1 MQIQIFKIHGDNI
14 VECERI
20 FNFISR
26 RINIIDINKQFISQ
40 ASIQLDVTFTYN
52 KSKFQWR
59 IIYHPGF
66 NKSNRTRWDNNI
78 FDSLKAAGSFL
89 DETPDAIITQVGSE
103 EQKEKILCAIEFCS
117 ALQAGNQ
124 AWQRSGRAYST
135 IRTGC
140 PYLYIVDFV
149 KYELDTTTRKRKAIR
164 TPNPAIPYSY
174 INNTQQENVFGA
186 QAFVKSEEFDESNP
200 LLKNFDESVFSED
213 DIADYLINLMLGY
226 DTTKYEDSLLD
237 KNLRMVN
244 YFSIHSN
251 GQYYFK
257 PDDWQ
262 RIYKGE
268 TTVLELSKEKKWQF
282 GKKIAEKSMT
292 GHLREF
298 VKVVKKYAYGISCKD
313 LPFGVIPV
321 QNKTSFV
328 KEMVSLYP
336 ISLNEAQ
343 TILED
348 DHDLLICLIKGFK
361 PRGDDN
367 RPDRGLLPFLAML
380 TSEHAKVLTLIYG
393 PMTSNRVEQIKN
405 DPGAVARVSG
415 FWNVFLGLSDYL
427 LLDVPLLNE
436 ESNATLFRLNHR
448 YKQQCTALSAKEV
461 IFSDIVSPIPNS
473 VHEDDVDSAIHMLF
487 TSLPL
492 NKCFEGLCNPPGG
505 DWSGLSVIVNQCEY
519 RWVSLPRVSGE
530 INGKRPDHVLQLYPN
545 DTNSIILSIESKD
558 RAFDLEPN
566 VGTQLKQYI
575 TYLSTFVPSCEK
587 SVIGEWSIS
596 KRKISLNQ
604 SKIVSVAAFI
614 DSESEDY
621 DHIHRLSACD
631 LIFAL
636 SPIENGWNIKV
647 INYMPDNS
655 VYTQLKELIQSHPN
669 NIGITCTF
677 L

>member
-1 MQIQIFKIHGDNI
+1 MI
-14 VECERI
+14 
-20 FNFISR
+20 
-26 RINIIDINKQFISQ
+26 
-40 ASIQLDVTFTYN
+40 
-52 KSKFQWR
+52 
-59 IIYHPGF
+59 
-66 NKSNRTRWDNNI
+66 
-78 FDSLKAAGSFL
+78 
-89 DETPDAIITQVGSE
+89 
-103 EQKEKILCAIEFCS
+103 
-117 ALQAGNQ
+117 
-124 AWQRSGRAYST
+124 
-135 IRTGC
+135 
-140 PYLYIVDFV
+140 
-149 KYELDTTTRKRKAIR
+149 
-164 TPNPAIPYSY
+164 
-174 INNTQQENVFGA
+174 
-186 QAFVKSEEFDESNP
+186 
-200 LLKNFDESVFSED
+200 
-213 DIADYLINLMLGY
+213 GY
-226 DTTKYEDSLLD
+226 YTTKYEDSLID

-321 QNKTSFV
+321 QNKASFV